1 MESTDQLLSLLSLAF
16 GLWAGVVAWGVR
28 RISTQLTEISRELRR
43 EADKLNGYIIQTE
56 ARLAVLENI
65 NRIQNDKGNS

>member
-28 RISTQLTEISRELRR
+28 RISTQLTDISRELRR
-43 EADKLNGYIIQTE
+43 ESDKLNGYIIQTE

-65 NRIQNDKGNS
+65 NRIQNEKGKV